1 MSEYIELVD
10 LVKRL
15 EQNTSIADELDC
27 IRRAADISIHTH
39 AYLEYWTLQL
49 WCLKHPR
56 DEIRRFAEHFRKE
69 AIKDVFSFDCAM
81 EAIHF
86 LAETPEEVDE
96 LVLSMFCFA
105 SFAESLEQMVEAV
118 CRYRHDDAD
127 LREWIDEIKSK
138 ASTRSDFEMIKNKI
152 AEDRFDP
159 KAPGVWILSSFADEM
174 LASLDRRD

>member
-1 MSEYIELVD
+1 MSGYIELYD
-10 LVKRL
+10 LVERLRL
-15 EQNTSIADELDC
+15 EKPLSAEDELDC
-27 IRRAADISIHTH
+27 VRRAAGISTT
-39 AYLEYWTLQL
+39 AYLEYSTLHL
-49 WCLKHPR
+49 YCLKHPR
-56 DEIRRFAEHFRKE
+56 DEIRGFAEYFRKE
-69 AIKDVFSFDCAM
+69 AINDVFSFECAV

-105 SFAESLEQMVEAV
+105 SMTESLEQMVEAV

-138 ASTRSDFEMIKNKI
+138 TSTRSDFETIKNKI
-152 AEDRFDP
+152 ADDRFDSN
-159 KAPGVWILSSFADEM
+159 APGVRILSSFADEM